1 MTKCGKR
8 GIIIIENEREVIIM
22 SEQEKDFW
30 QVRKLFSEIEE
41 YKRKIIENE
50 KKIKDILGIE
60 NKEKKMKER

>member
-1 MTKCGKR
+1 
-8 GIIIIENEREVIIM
+8 M

-41 YKRKIIENE
+41 YKRKITENE

-60 NKEKKMKER
+60 K